1 MSKLQDEIQGAS
13 RVASLDAEHE
23 LHVGDPSGLEPNMEG
38 HRSARRMTLNMGPQH
53 PSTHGVLRVVLE
65 LDGETIL
72 RARPEIGYLHTGIE
86 KEFEV
91 NRYQQGIPL
100 TDRVDYLSNLNNN
113 LCYSLAVER
122 LLGLE
127 IPPMAQWMRVMLC
140 ELTRINSH
148 LVWLGTHALD
158 IGAMSVYFYCFRERE
173 EILKI
178 FEMFSGQRMMTSYIR
193 IGGLALEPPR
203 GWHKVVS
210 KVVEQLARGIDE
222 YQNLLASNPI
232 WVNRTKGIGQLPLD
246 IMIELGITGPMLR
259 AAGVKLDAR
268 KECPHTSYEKF
279 DFDIPTRTENDV
291 YARFEVRM
299 EEMRQSVRIVRQ
311 ALEGMPSGRWQADAP
326 HILLPDREQMKTQ
339 MESLIYHFKI
349 VTEGFRVPAGSVYQ
363 VVESPRGEL
372 GYYIVS
378 DGTAKPHRVFM
389 RTPSFGN
396 LQSLG
401 AMLENV
407 LIADSVAI
415 MGSMDFVLGDV
426 DR

>member
-1 MSKLQDEIQGAS
+1 MTKEGYAH
-13 RVASLDAEHE
+13 VASLDAQHE
-23 LHVGDPSGLEPNMEG
+23 LAVEDPSGLELAEQHP
-38 HRSARRMTLNMGPQH
+38 SARKMTLNMGPQH

-65 LDGETIL
+65 LDGETIIK
-72 RARPEIGYLHTGIE
+72 ARPEIGYLHTGIE
-86 KEFEV
+86 KECEV
-91 NRYQQGIPL
+91 KKYQQVVPL

-140 ELTRINSH
+140 ELSRVASH
-148 LVWLGTHALD
+148 LIWLGTHALD

-193 IGGLALEPPR
+193 PGGLALEPPR
-203 GWHKVVS
+203 GWHKAVS
-210 KVVEQLARGIDE
+210 KVQERLARGIDE
-222 YQNLLASNPI
+222 YQGLLATNPI
-232 WVNRTKGIGQLPLD
+232 WLNRTKGVGMLPVD
-246 IMIELGITGPMLR
+246 VMIDLGVTGPMLR
-259 AAGVKLDAR
+259 AAGVKADVR
-268 KECPHTSYEKF
+268 KDCPHSSYELF
-279 DFDIPTRTENDV
+279 DFEIPTRQSNDV

-299 EEMRQSVRIVRQ
+299 EEMRQSMRIVKQ
-311 ALEGMPSGRWQADAP
+311 ALEGMPGGRWQADAP

-339 MESLIYHFKI
+339 MEALIYHFKI
-349 VTEGFRVPAGSVYQ
+349 VTEGYRVPAGSVYQ
-363 VVESPRGEL
+363 AVESPRGEL
-372 GYYIVS
+372 GYYVVS
-378 DGTAKPHRVFM
+378 DGTANPHRVFM

-396 LQSLG
+396 LQALG
-401 AMLENV
+401 AMLEGV
-407 LIADSVAI
+407 LIADSIAI